1 MYFLLPYLVKLLPC
15 LCVAAV
21 LSHLVLRPVKLDAD
35 RKPAR
40 RASVDLFS
48 FCVLVA
54 LFFRVIFPLSQ
65 SLFVE
70 DESFSQLSFVGGGS
84 LQVVA
89 VSIALAATIIGA
101 PMVWLA
107 ATRSLNAYGVRKT
120 ARRFLYTSVCVPAT
134 LWSTV
139 VCAFALFNYLTSYRF
154 AQEGAHAVD
163 LFWVCVS
170 IAMLPLLYVLSRWCI
185 NTKDAPC

>member
-1 MYFLLPYLVKLLPC
+1 MNFLVPCIVKLLPC

-21 LSHLVLRPVKLDAD
+21 LSALVLRPAKLDAD

-54 LFFRVIFPLSQ
+54 LFFRAIFPLT
-65 SLFVE
+65 LFVE
-70 DESFSQLSFVGGGS
+70 DESFSQLSVVGVGS

-89 VSIALAATIIGA
+89 ISVALAATMIGT

-107 ATRSLNAYGVRKT
+107 ATRSLNAYGVRNT

-154 AQEGAHAVD
+154 AQEGAHAAD

-170 IAMLPLLYVLSRWCI
+170 IAMLPLLYVLSRWCV
-185 NTKDAPC
+185 NAKETSF